1 MTVPVSDGVTLYH
14 TVRPI
19 VTLLHG
25 FAGVVVG
32 SLASVLATIVFWP
45 LLYGSDEASRA
56 LAKLSLI
63 GGVPATIF
71 MLSCP
76 GVKSSLPAWM

>member
-1 MTVPVSDGVTLYH
+1 MWYH

-19 VTLLHG
+19 VTPLQGLG
-25 FAGVVVG
+25 LGGVVVG
-32 SLASVLATIVFWP
+32 SLASVLATIVLW
-45 LLYGSDEASRA
+45 LSLYGGNASKA

-63 GGVPATIF
+63 GGIPDSIF